1 MTFHTGFITTF
12 VWFLVKSS
20 STTKTFVLNHNFIE
34 ELFLRRD
41 RFGSGSPPKDLSISI
56 A

>member
-12 VWFLVKSS
+12 VWFLLKNSS
-20 STTKTFVLNHNFIE
+20 ATKTFVLNHSFIE
-34 ELFLRRD
+34 ELFLRSN